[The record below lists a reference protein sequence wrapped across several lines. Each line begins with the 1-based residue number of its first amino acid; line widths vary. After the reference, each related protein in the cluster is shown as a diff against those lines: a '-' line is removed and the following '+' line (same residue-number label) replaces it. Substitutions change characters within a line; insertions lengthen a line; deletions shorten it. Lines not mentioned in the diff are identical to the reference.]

1 MEGDNKMKWKQKNK
15 IPTTVI
21 ESIPYIQVYENGII
35 EIESGKYSKSY
46 KIPETNFK
54 TSSQK
59 EQWLLVQRYSE
70 FIGMLDPSI
79 GIEVTM
85 YNHTVDADKFREE
98 VLLKMQPDKLNK
110 FREEYNEML
119 TEKMSGAKNNLETQ
133 KILTL
138 TIEANG
144 IDEAVE
150 RFSQIDGIVTENM
163 TLMTKMDAEP
173 LTLIERLEILNSI
186 YNQNSI
192 VPLYRKEI
200 IEGNEV
206 ETFSLENCRKQ
217 GIATKDVIA
226 PADITFSGRCIEIG
240 ETIAQSYYISNY
252 PTWVKGTLLTDF
264 AQTPTNLLVSVH
276 FNLIPQEEA
285 IKLLKN
291 QRTNINAKLVD
302 IQKKSARDGIDSSMI
317 SPDLTEAQTEA
328 NNLMSEITKDNGHLF
343 TTTFVITLFA
353 EDQAKLKGYE
363 KQMQAI
369 ASKNMVT
376 IKPLGTLKEFGFNTS
391 LPLGNRQLDIQRL
404 MTSDTICAMN
414 PFNVKEVKQKGG
426 LYYGLNAA
434 SRNMILYDRTT
445 DLNPNAIILGM
456 PGAGKSFSA
465 KREII
470 NVLLNENTQN
480 DEIYIL
486 DPENEYQKLTESF
499 GGSEVKIA
507 NGSNVYVNPFDLN
520 IENAEDGGDPVKV
533 KTDFIESICEIAI
546 GGRFGLSPTQ
556 ISIINRCVMNIYTPY
571 MEYLKKTRKTY
582 DIEQVPTMEDFYE
595 ELLNQP
601 QAEAQD
607 LALSL
612 ERYVKGAQDIFS
624 HHTNVEVEN
633 RFTVFNI
640 KDLGSGLKEL
650 GLHICLDHIWNKM
663 IINRARNVRTWIY
676 IDEFHMLMQKP
687 SAAAYIAQIW
697 KRARKWNGIP
707 TAITQNVEDMLKSE
721 DSRTI
726 INNSSFIILLGQAP
740 INKEQLSSLLNISK
754 EEQKY
759 ISSAKPG
766 MGLIRIK
773 DDIIPMDDTFPR
785 DTELYQIM
793 TTRPSDE

>member
-1 MEGDNKMKWKQKNK
+1 MEGDNKVKRKQKNK

-21 ESIPYIQVYENGII
+21 ESIPYMQVYENGMI

-119 TEKMSGAKNNLETQ
+119 TEKMCGAKNNLETQ

-206 ETFSLENCRKQ
+206 ETFSLENCKKQ
-217 GIATKDVIA
+217 GITTKDVIA
-226 PADITFSGRCIEIG
+226 PADIAFSGRCIEIG

-264 AQTPTNLLVSVH
+264 AQIPTNLLVSVH
-276 FNLIPQEEA
+276 FNLIPQEKA
-285 IKLLKN
+285 IKLLKK
-291 QRTNINAKLVD
+291 QRTNINAKLEV

-353 EDQAKLKGYE
+353 ENQAKLKGYE

-687 SAAAYIAQIW
+687 SAASYIAQIW

>member
-1 MEGDNKMKWKQKNK
+1 MEGDNKVKRKQKNK

-21 ESIPYIQVYENGII
+21 ESIPYMQVYENGMI

-119 TEKMSGAKNNLETQ
+119 TEKMCGAKNNLETQ

-206 ETFSLENCRKQ
+206 ETFSLENCKKQ
-217 GIATKDVIA
+217 GITTKDVIA
-226 PADITFSGRCIEIG
+226 PADIAFSGRCIEIG

-264 AQTPTNLLVSVH
+264 AQIPTNLLVSVH
-276 FNLIPQEEA
+276 FNLIPQEKA
-285 IKLLKN
+285 IKLLKK
-291 QRTNINAKLVD
+291 QRTNINAKLEV

-353 EDQAKLKGYE
+353 ENQAKLKGYE

>member
-1 MEGDNKMKWKQKNK
+1 MEGDNKVKRKQKNK

-21 ESIPYIQVYENGII
+21 ESIPYMQVYENGMI

-119 TEKMSGAKNNLETQ
+119 TEKMCGAKNNLETQ

-206 ETFSLENCRKQ
+206 ETFSLENCKKQ
-217 GIATKDVIA
+217 GITTKDVIA
-226 PADITFSGRCIEIG
+226 PADIAFSGRCIEIG

-264 AQTPTNLLVSVH
+264 AQIPTNLLVSVH
-276 FNLIPQEEA
+276 FNLIPQEKA
-285 IKLLKN
+285 IKLLKK
-291 QRTNINAKLVD
+291 QRTNINAKLEV

-353 EDQAKLKGYE
+353 ENQAKLKGYE

-456 PGAGKSFSA
+456 PGA
-465 KREII
+465 
-470 NVLLNENTQN
+470 
-480 DEIYIL
+480 
-486 DPENEYQKLTESF
+486 
-499 GGSEVKIA
+499 
-507 NGSNVYVNPFDLN
+507 
-520 IENAEDGGDPVKV
+520 
-533 KTDFIESICEIAI
+533 
-546 GGRFGLSPTQ
+546 
-556 ISIINRCVMNIYTPY
+556 
-571 MEYLKKTRKTY
+571 RK
-582 DIEQVPTMEDFYE
+582 
-595 ELLNQP
+595 
-601 QAEAQD
+601 
-607 LALSL
+607 
-612 ERYVKGAQDIFS
+612 
-624 HHTNVEVEN
+624 
-633 RFTVFNI
+633 
-640 KDLGSGLKEL
+640 
-650 GLHICLDHIWNKM
+650 
-663 IINRARNVRTWIY
+663 
-676 IDEFHMLMQKP
+676 
-687 SAAAYIAQIW
+687 
-697 KRARKWNGIP
+697 
-707 TAITQNVEDMLKSE
+707 
-721 DSRTI
+721 
-726 INNSSFIILLGQAP
+726 IILC
-740 INKEQLSSLLNISK
+740 
-754 EEQKY
+754 
-759 ISSAKPG
+759 
-766 MGLIRIK
+766 
-773 DDIIPMDDTFPR
+773 
-785 DTELYQIM
+785 
-793 TTRPSDE
+793 